1 MQNLM
6 NSAGIDSSKMN
17 EMLASMGIDDPSQLP
32 SMEESMK
39 QLQDMMASPMFQ
51 EYMSDPEKLEQS
63 RQMILNNPMMAGM
76 LKSMPEGFEEIL
88 NDKDKWRETMI
99 QAAEMYKNM
108 GSDLMNMMN
117 GMGGGMGN
125 MDFGSAM
132 GNTLLDE
139 LSEDE

>member
-1 MQNLM
+1 M
-6 NSAGIDSSKMN
+6 SF
-17 EMLASMGIDDPSQLP
+17 
-32 SMEESMK
+32 MK
-39 QLQDMMASPMFQ
+39 
-51 EYMSDPEKLEQS
+51 YMHIYINTHSHKLFYHVT
-63 RQMILNNPMMAGM
+63 MKTTHL
-76 LKSMPEGFEEIL
+76 LF
-88 NDKDKWRETMI
+88 RETMI